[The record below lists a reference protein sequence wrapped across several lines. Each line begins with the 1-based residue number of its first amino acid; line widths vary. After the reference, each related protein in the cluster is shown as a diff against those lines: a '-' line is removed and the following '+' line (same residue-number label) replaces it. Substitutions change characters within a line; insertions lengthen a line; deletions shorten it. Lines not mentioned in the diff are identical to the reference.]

1 MRRPRLA
8 ILIFVALLA
17 PFTIPAI
24 AAPAVTVET
33 AAQEIV
39 EVATATGAV
48 MQVRVLRPAGKGPFP
63 LAIVNHGS
71 PVDATE
77 RTAMELPTFPSA
89 SNWLLARGYMVALP
103 LRRGYGETG
112 GPWVE
117 GYGSCRN
124 PDYYRAGLATAD
136 DIQSVMDFLR
146 DRSDLARDR
155 ILLAGWSA
163 GGWGSIAAASR
174 NPRGVFA
181 VVNLAGGRGGNP
193 AAGNCTAERLVAA
206 AGRYGETARI
216 PSVWLYSDNDRFFGP
231 GLSRAMFAAYVGAGG
246 PPNTLPSRPSA
257 PTGIGFSRQ
266 PTAARSGSPRSK
278 NFSPSSSREKEKSIT
293 YQIFIK
299 IARRSQKTRG
309 PRLQLIDGRRPHP

>member
-1 MRRPRLA
+1 MLFIAWSRDAVIRMANAFHCRAHIRHRRLA
-8 ILIFVALLA
+8 ILIAVALLA
-17 PFTIPAI
+17 PVSVPVL

-33 AAQEIV
+33 AVQEIV
-39 EVATATGAV
+39 EVATASAAV
-48 MQVRVLRPAGKGPFP
+48 MRVRVLRPAGKGPFP

-77 RTAMELPTFPSA
+77 RRAMELPTFPSA
-89 SNWLLARGYMVALP
+89 SNWLLARGYAVALP

-136 DIQSVMDFLR
+136 DIQSVMDFFR

-155 ILLAGWSA
+155 ILLIGWSA

-174 NPRGVFA
+174 NPRGVLA
-181 VVNLAGGRGGNP
+181 AVNLAGGRGGNP

-206 AGRYGETARI
+206 AGRYGATARI
-216 PSVWLYSDNDRFFGP
+216 PSVWLYSANDRFFGP
-231 GLSRAMFAAYVGAGG
+231 DLSRAMFDAHVGAGG
-246 PPNTLPSRPSA
+246 RAEYVSLPAFGADGHRIFRAADARALWQPPVERFLAGLKP
-257 PTGIGFSRQ
+257 
-266 PTAARSGSPRSK
+266 
-278 NFSPSSSREKEKSIT
+278 
-293 YQIFIK
+293 
-299 IARRSQKTRG
+299 
-309 PRLQLIDGRRPHP
+309 